1 MEERIRTTLLISD
14 DLDDHLSFTEAFQ
27 RVAPAMVVIAVLSQ
41 EKALELLRSRKL
53 VPDYI
58 FLDMTTPDSDLTKFL
73 SNVKMIEDGKKF
85 SVTVYGEDNDMIN
98 RQRSG
103 ISKFDKDYE
112 FPQLVDFFKSLI
124 RQNTQ

>member
-1 MEERIRTTLLISD
+1 MEGIRTTLLISD

-27 RVAPAMVVIAVLSQ
+27 TVAPGMVVIAILSQ

-73 SNVKMIEDGKKF
+73 SSVKMIEDGKKF
-85 SVTVYGEDNDMIN
+85 SVTVYGEDSDTPN
-98 RQRSG
+98 RTISG
-103 ISKFDKDYE
+103 VSKFDKDYE
-112 FPQLVDFFKSLI
+112 FPQLINFFKTLL
-124 RQNTQ
+124 RQNRQ